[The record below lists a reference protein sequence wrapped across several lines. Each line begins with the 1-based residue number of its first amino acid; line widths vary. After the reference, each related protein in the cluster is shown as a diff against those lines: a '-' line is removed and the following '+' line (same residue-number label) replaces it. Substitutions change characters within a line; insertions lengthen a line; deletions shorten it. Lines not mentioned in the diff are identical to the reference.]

1 MDSTKPSAQYAKAA
15 HTAQAVLGQVAK
27 AFHFRDKEV
36 FLGLYRQYIRPHLE
50 FAGMAPWCQ
59 KDKDLLENVQKR
71 AIRMISGL
79 KSDSYEDRLKEL
91 RLTSLEERS
100 HRANMALVHSVMHG
114 RTEIEVEE
122 WFTRAATGTRE
133 TRATTGALNVHPRHG
148 HLDIRKNFFTVRA
161 TTNWNSIPTDVKM
174 AKSADSFKAAYAK
187 HRDQSITQ

>member
-1 MDSTKPSAQYAKAA
+1 
-15 HTAQAVLGQVAK
+15 
-27 AFHFRDKEV
+27 
-36 FLGLYRQYIRPHLE
+36 
-50 FAGMAPWCQ
+50 
-59 KDKDLLENVQKR
+59 
-71 AIRMISGL
+71 MISGL